1 MKKFLMIAA
10 VALLSTGAAFACDG
24 KKKDCC
30 KKGEK
35 KECHKDA
42 EKKSDDAKTTTTQ
55 SKTAPVKKA

>member
-1 MKKFLMIAA
+1 MKKLLMIAA

-42 EKKSDDAKTTTTQ
+42 DKKADASKTTTTNT
-55 SKTAPVKKA
+55 KTLPAKKA